1 MNNEST
7 PIMPV
12 SEKAEELL
20 MVFTESLFKLTLE
33 VTEENTDGYSLA
45 KRNLINYIASLEPED
60 DNLPS
65 LWEQIEPLMKDKDE

>member
-1 MNNEST
+1 MNNKTT
-7 PIMPV
+7 PIMSV

-20 MVFTESLFKLTLE
+20 IAFSESLIKLTLE

-60 DNLPS
+60 DTAPTI
-65 LWEQIEPLMKDKDE
+65 WEQIEPLIKDKDE